1 MDLKNPPP
9 IVPAIFLILFIVAEA
24 CLKNYI
30 GNDSLQT
37 FAVILLLCSGAYLFY
52 YFLKRQNI
60 WDDLMT
66 PSEVNRNTVIIFAII
81 AAGFVFRFWRLG
93 SLFDGMAWDEAYKGL
108 DAIAIRIFGDRP
120 VFLDWNAGR
129 EALIAYLVAFT
140 QNFLDY
146 SIVSVRSVLATAGVL
161 TLIFFY
167 LFTKRI
173 FNHRVAILATFLMC
187 VSKWHIIH
195 TRYAVRV
202 GLIVLFEV
210 AVLYFLA
217 SGTQSKRKNAIAF
230 IVAGVIGGLG
240 LYTYIAYRIF
250 PLVALAFLLEKP
262 VRTEIRNHVKS
273 IAAGLLAAV
282 LIVAPLAKFS
292 LDHRESFTD
301 RLERTAVWKTRG
313 ATLSTAGL
321 VFDATLKTLGLYTY
335 EGDSIARHNVNKE
348 PMLSPFA
355 SSFFILGFLLVLR
368 NVKKP
373 FGRFLLLYFFLTALP
388 GMLSVNAPHASRTLG
403 SVAPAML
410 FTTFGIFAAAKILL
424 DVSKLL
430 TTLFAAIVLGGNFY
444 TGPNDGLLRY
454 AQILDS
460 LDHKTSSLWGMDR
473 DEYRV
478 TQLLNQLGPSA
489 EVYVSPQLFFHS
501 AVEYLTYSKSE
512 HKLYT
517 FGTNLQRTWKQGKQA
532 IIVVQPHETNM
543 WWLRDDEG
551 KRFFKWWRQAKGY
564 SPEHIRSITT
574 KAYIH
579 YGRMMRMS
587 DFRLI
592 QHIQETYPH
601 ASPVKLGSF
610 DVYVIGRK
618 K

>member
-1 MDLKNPPP
+1 MNLKNPRPL
-9 IVPAIFLILFIVAEA
+9 ISAILLILFIAAEA

-30 GNDSLQT
+30 RNDSLQVL
-37 FAVILLLCSGAYLFY
+37 ALILLLCTGAYFFY
-52 YFLKRQNI
+52 YFLKRENA

-66 PSEVNRNTVIIFAII
+66 PSEVNRKTAIIFAII

-108 DAIAIRIFGDRP
+108 DAIAIRKFGDRP

-140 QNFLDY
+140 QTFLNY

-161 TLIFFY
+161 TLILLY

-173 FNHRVAILATFLMC
+173 FNQRVAILATFLMC

-217 SGTQSKRKNAIAF
+217 SGSQSRRKNAKAF
-230 IVAGVIGGLG
+230 ILAGVLGGLG

-250 PLVALAFLLEKP
+250 PLVAVAFLLEKP
-262 VRTEIRNHVKS
+262 VRLEIRNHAKS
-273 IAAGLLAAV
+273 IAAGLIAAI

-292 LDHRESFTD
+292 LDHHESFTD
-301 RLERTAVWKTRG
+301 RLERTAVWETRG
-313 ATLSTAGL
+313 ANLSATRL
-321 VFDATLKTLGLYTY
+321 VIDATLKTLGLYTY
-335 EGDSIARHNVNKE
+335 EGDHIARHNVNQE

-368 NVKKP
+368 NWKKP
-373 FGRFLLLYFFLTALP
+373 FGRFLLVYFFLTALP
-388 GMLSVNAPHASRTLG
+388 GMLSVNAPQASRTLG
-403 SVAPAML
+403 SIAPAIL

-430 TTLFAAIVLGGNFY
+430 MTLFSAIVLAGNFY

-454 AQILDS
+454 AHMLDS

-473 DEYRV
+473 DEFRV
-478 TQLLNQLGPSA
+478 TQLLKQFGPGSDA
-489 EVYVSPQLFFHS
+489 YVSPQLFFHS
-501 AVEYLTYSKSE
+501 AVEYLTYEKSE
-512 HKLYT
+512 HNLFS
-517 FGTNLQRTWKQGKQA
+517 FGINLQTTWKQGKQA

-551 KRFFKWWRQAKGY
+551 KNFFKWWTQARGF
-564 SPEHIRSITT
+564 SPQRIRSITGKT
-574 KAYIH
+574 YIT

-587 DFRLI
+587 DYRLI
-592 QHIQETYPH
+592 EHIQKTYPQAKAVH
-601 ASPVKLGSF
+601 LGSF
-610 DVYVIGRK
+610 DVYIIGRRK
-618 K
+618 